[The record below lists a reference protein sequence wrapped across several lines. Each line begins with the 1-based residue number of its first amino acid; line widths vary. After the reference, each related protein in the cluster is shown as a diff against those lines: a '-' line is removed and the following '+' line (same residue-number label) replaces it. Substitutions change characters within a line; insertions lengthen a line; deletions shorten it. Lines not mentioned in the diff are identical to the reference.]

1 MSIETTSNAE
11 PKVIDRKAELK
22 KIDASKLH
30 IAKNDYLKEVAETLE
45 ISYDPDNFNRGDVTA
60 KIKEALGEVQA
71 DGRIRKV
78 IFHNTGEG
86 TSSEVIIALNG
97 KVLRYPKDVCVSIP
111 ENFLKVL
118 DDAVEWRTEVVGN
131 SRVRRRYVAQPY
143 QIVE

>member
-1 MSIETTSNAE
+1 MRSKQQEVLN
-11 PKVIDRKAELK
+11 
-22 KIDASKLH
+22 KIDLNKIH
-30 IAKNDYLKEVAETLE
+30 TAKNEE
-45 ISYDPDNFNRGDVTA
+45 
-60 KIKEALGEVQA
+60 IKEAADAFGLEYDPEQFPRGELITKLKEIAKQINT

-86 TSSEVIIALNG
+86 SSSEVVVALNG
-97 KVLRYPKDVCVSIP
+97 RVLRYPKDVCVSIP

-131 SRVRRRYVAQPY
+131 NKIRRRYVTQPY

>member
-1 MSIETTSNAE
+1 MKSKQQEVLS
-11 PKVIDRKAELK
+11 
-22 KIDASKLH
+22 KIDLNKIH
-30 IAKNDYLKEVAETLE
+30 TAKNEE
-45 ISYDPDNFNRGDVTA
+45 
-60 KIKEALGEVQA
+60 IKEAADAFGLEYDPEQFPRGELITKLKEIAKQINT

-86 TSSEVIIALNG
+86 SSSEVVVALNG
-97 KVLRYPKDVCVSIP
+97 RVLRYPKDVCVSIP

>member
-1 MSIETTSNAE
+1 MKSKQQEVLS
-11 PKVIDRKAELK
+11 
-22 KIDASKLH
+22 KIDINKIH
-30 IAKNDYLKEVAETLE
+30 TAKNEEIKEVADVFGLE
-45 ISYDPDNFNRGDVTA
+45 YDADAFPRGELITKLKEIA
-60 KIKEALGEVQA
+60 KEINT

-86 TSSEVIIALNG
+86 SSSEVIIALNG

-118 DDAVEWRTEVVGN
+118 DDAVEWRTEVIGN
-131 SRVRRRYVAQPY
+131 QRVKRRYVAQPY